1 MKGVFYKRLYYFF
14 ASLCRLIGFLATLI
28 GYVIVKIVVRPSI
41 AWLNGLLLYLTIA
54 GLVSGILLLLMCGM
68 TVRNYKYNKFRQ
80 IVVLVITTITGG
92 LLGTIFSGIALGTRL
107 TDEDMENES
116 MMRKLGDK
124 NDKEEK

>member
-28 GYVIVKIVVRPSI
+28 GYIVVKIVVKPSI
-41 AWLNGLLLYLTIA
+41 AWLNGLLLYLSIA

-68 TVRNYKYNKFRQ
+68 TVRNYKHNKFRQ
-80 IVVLVITTITGG
+80 IVILIITIITGG
-92 LLGTIFSGIALGTRL
+92 LFGTIFSSFALGTRL